1 MSAFVQTIKHLFKR
15 PRKEKDYD
23 VESLLTKHRG
33 LDKPLFIIVF
43 IIILVH
49 CLTLMLPVLWMF
61 MSSFKEGWEYFI
73 ESKFA
78 LPEVWR
84 FNNYVKAFKVLGD
97 PTTNTTFFGLV
108 FNSIWYTLLATAS
121 TLLMPAAI
129 GYIFA
134 KYDFPGKN
142 ILYAVIIFS
151 LTIPIVGSTAAGL
164 KLLFALGLYDN
175 PLKFVVNAANG
186 FTGTFLV
193 YHGFFRSFSG
203 FYAEA
208 AEIDGAGPFKI
219 FFRIVL
225 PQAAPIMMT
234 YAITTGIAQW
244 NDYMSVIMYFPSY
257 PTLASGLFKFK
268 SNLGRDNYPVYYAGL
283 IISMIPTIL
292 LFAAFSDKIMT
303 SISVGG
309 IKG

>member
-1 MSAFVQTIKHLFKR
+1 MSNFVQTLKRVFKR
-15 PRKEKDYD
+15 TPKEKDYD
-23 VESLLTKHRG
+23 TATLLTKHRG
-33 LDKPLFIIVF
+33 KDKPLFIVVF
-43 IIILVH
+43 IIILIH
-49 CLTLMLPVLWMF
+49 CLTLLMPVLWMF
-61 MSSFKEGWEYFI
+61 MSSFKEGWEYFL
-73 ESKFA
+73 ESKFS
-78 LPEVWR
+78 LPEVWH
-84 FNNYVKAFKVLGD
+84 FDNYAKAFKVLGD
-97 PTTNTTFFGLV
+97 PTTETTFFGLV
-108 FNSIWYTLLATAS
+108 FNSVWYTLLATGS
-121 TLLMPAAI
+121 TLLMPAAV

-142 ILYAVIIFS
+142 ALYAVIIFS
-151 LTIPIVGSTAAGL
+151 LTIPIVGSQAAGL
-164 KLLFALGLYDN
+164 KLLNALGLYDN
-175 PLKFVVNAANG
+175 PVKFIVNIAGG

-193 YHGFFRSFSG
+193 YHGFFRSLSG

-208 AEIDGAGPFKI
+208 AEIDGAGPFTI
-219 FFRIVL
+219 FFRIIL
-225 PQAAPIMMT
+225 PQAVPIMMT

-283 IISMIPTIL
+283 IISMIPTIV